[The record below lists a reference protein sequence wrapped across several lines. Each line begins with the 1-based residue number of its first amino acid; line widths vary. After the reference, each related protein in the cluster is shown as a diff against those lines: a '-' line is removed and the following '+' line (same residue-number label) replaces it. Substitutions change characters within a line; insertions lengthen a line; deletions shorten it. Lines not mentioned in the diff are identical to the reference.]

1 MLLRSSTTVSRA
13 LGALLVAGLL
23 SVSTSSVAHDKEL
36 FEASDFRV
44 RVQAV
49 LRLGRAGTTEARTDL
64 ERGLRDSHPAVRV
77 ACAVALGDAGNRA
90 SIPALERAMKAETFA
105 SVKSSMK
112 ASIDKLR
119 ANHREGEGTSS
130 LARAKYVVQL
140 GKMNNASGVRV
151 DDLASV
157 MKQVARSKADA
168 IQGAVVVDSDDA
180 AVLKRASEKR
190 IPVLLVDGNLTRLTQ
205 SKARNGG
212 VVVSAQVDMSVRKVP
227 QHVLQ
232 GMVSGN
238 ASATEEVTRGAALS
252 ELQNRAVGGA
262 IESAM
267 SSIGSEIKAF
277 AK

>member
-1 MLLRSSTTVSRA
+1 MLLRSSTTASRA

-23 SVSTSSVAHDKEL
+23 SISTSSVAHDKEL

-49 LRLGRAGTTEARTDL
+49 LRLGRAATPEARADL

-77 ACAVALGDAGNRA
+77 ACAVALGDSGDRA
-90 SIPALERAMKAETFA
+90 SIPALQRAMKTETFT
-105 SVKSSMK
+105 SVKASMK
-112 ASIDKLR
+112 ASIDKIQASR
-119 ANHREGEGTSS
+119 SGGGTSS

-140 GKMNNASGVRV
+140 GKMNNVSGVRV
-151 DDLASV
+151 DDLTSV
-157 MKQVARSKADA
+157 MKQVARTKADA
-168 IQGAVVVDSDDA
+168 IQGAVVVDADDA
-180 AVLKRASEKR
+180 TVLKRASAKR

-205 SKARNGG
+205 SKSPAGG
-212 VVVSAQVDMSVRKVP
+212 VVVSAQVDLSVRKVP

-238 ASATEEVTRGAALS
+238 ASAAEGMVRGAGLS
-252 ELQNRAVGGA
+252 ELRSRAVGGA